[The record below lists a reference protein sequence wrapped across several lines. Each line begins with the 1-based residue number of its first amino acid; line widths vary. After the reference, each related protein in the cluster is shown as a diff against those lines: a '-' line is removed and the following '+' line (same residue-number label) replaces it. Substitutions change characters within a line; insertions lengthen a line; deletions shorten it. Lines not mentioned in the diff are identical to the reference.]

1 MSPLTKAFVVL
12 VTVLSVLLVALVVPY
27 VAKTEDFSG
36 QKKALESQLATAQN
50 SARTSQ
56 QEISAMQE
64 RLNEQS
70 ALHSQQITNLTAER
84 ARLQTERDDAKAQ
97 AMQEARKLQQFEAEL
112 SRLSAAAVQ
121 DANLLTITTADLKE
135 TRQALV
141 DAQTKLVQ
149 LGDRNNELE
158 SQRDSLTRQVRRIG
172 EKMVSLE
179 QGNVELRA
187 VLARVPAQFRQQ
199 ISTGEGTAPASEA
212 ATPIAGT
219 ITDVQSAAGTQLVQ
233 VNIGSRDGVEA
244 NMKFLVHR
252 DDQYVG
258 TFVVDRVEAAQS
270 AGRMTLTKGDVRS
283 GDQVYTGPY

>member
-1 MSPLTKAFVVL
+1 LSPLTKAFVVL

-97 AMQEARKLQQFEAEL
+97 AMQEQRKLQQFEAEL

-121 DANLLTITTADLKE
+121 DADLLTVTTADLKE
-135 TRQALV
+135 TRQSLV

-199 ISTGEGTAPASEA
+199 ISTGEGAAPAQEA

>member
-1 MSPLTKAFVVL
+1 LTKAFVVL

-36 QKKALESQLATAQN
+36 QKRALESQLATAQA

-121 DANLLTITTADLKE
+121 DADLLTITTADLKE

-187 VLARVPAQFRQQ
+187 VLARVPAQYRQQ
-199 ISTGEGTAPASEA
+199 ISTGDGAVPAQEA

-252 DDQYVG
+252 DSQYVG

-270 AGRMTLTKGDVRS
+270 AGRMTLTKGEVRS

>member
-36 QKKALESQLATAQN
+36 QKKALESQLATAQA

-121 DANLLTITTADLKE
+121 DADLLTITTSDLKE

-187 VLARVPAQFRQQ
+187 VLARVPAQYRQQ
-199 ISTGEGTAPASEA
+199 VSTGDGAAPAQEA

-252 DDQYVG
+252 DSQYVG

-270 AGRMTLTKGDVRS
+270 AGRMTLTKGEVRS

>member
-97 AMQEARKLQQFEAEL
+97 AMQEQRKLQQFEAEL

-121 DANLLTITTADLKE
+121 DADLLTVTTADLKE
-135 TRQALV
+135 TRQSLV

-199 ISTGEGTAPASEA
+199 ISTGEGAAPAQEA

>member
-27 VAKTEDFSG
+27 VAKTEDFSS
-36 QKKALESQLATAQN
+36 QKKSLESKLATAEER
-50 SARTSQ
+50 ARTSQ

-97 AMQEARKLQQFEAEL
+97 AMQEQRKLQQFEAEL

-199 ISTGEGTAPASEA
+199 ISTGDGAVPPSEA